1 MQCGQKRKKKFLQTS
16 VPKSRCRVEE
26 SSDAKPTLEHLG
38 LRNPRSGKVSS
49 STCGS
54 AWLGNESCLRVA
66 CISATDPGFMLTFWL
81 SQVRAKRM
89 GNWKAIQSFPILKKT
104 PMQILVIV
112 FESSESSDLTN
123 KNFTQHG
130 KKKGGIRGSETVF
143 HVFVLHLEL
152 KDFRQ
157 FIYPLWRLIHSFAK
171 WGK

>member
-1 MQCGQKRKKKFLQTS
+1 MWPKKKEKILTNICAQKQVQGWRVFRCKAHPWAPWSKEPQIREGFILHLWLCLTWKWKLSEGGLHICYRPRVYAYFLTL
-16 VPKSRCRVEE
+16 
-26 SSDAKPTLEHLG
+26 SSQG
-38 LRNPRSGKVSS
+38 
-49 STCGS
+49 
-54 AWLGNESCLRVA
+54 
-66 CISATDPGFMLTFWL
+66 
-81 SQVRAKRM
+81 KRM

-157 FIYPLWRLIHSFAK
+157 FIYTLWRLIHSFAK

>member
-81 SQVRAKRM
+81 SQVRAREWGTEKPFSHFPFLKRHPCKFWLLFSSQVNHQIWQTKTLHSM
-89 GNWKAIQSFPILKKT
+89 VRRKGALEAAKLCSTSSFYI
-104 PMQILVIV
+104 
-112 FESSESSDLTN
+112 
-123 KNFTQHG
+123 
-130 KKKGGIRGSETVF
+130 
-143 HVFVLHLEL
+143 
-152 KDFRQ
+152 
-157 FIYPLWRLIHSFAK
+157 
-171 WGK
+171 